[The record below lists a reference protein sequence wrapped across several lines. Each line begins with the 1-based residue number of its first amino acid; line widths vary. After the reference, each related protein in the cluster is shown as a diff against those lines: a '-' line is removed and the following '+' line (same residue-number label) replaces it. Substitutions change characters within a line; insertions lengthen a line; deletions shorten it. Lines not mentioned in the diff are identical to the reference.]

1 VYIAKLRSF
10 TLKRTMQHSLEVIT
24 DVKLYGYV
32 DNHFQSRTTEFAT
45 LKLAQALNEHVSAEG
60 KSTSTRV
67 QHGERTDVRG
77 YVNKYR
83 ATVRASGHEPITEQF
98 DNDTQ
103 VQWLFNQVER
113 SLGSA

>member
-1 VYIAKLRSF
+1 
-10 TLKRTMQHSLEVIT
+10 MQFNQSESSSSSGSEFSYHDPASDHYD
-24 DVKLYGYV
+24 DV
-32 DNHFQSRTTEFAT
+32 D
-45 LKLAQALNEHVSAEG
+45 EHVSAEG